1 MAIDKT
7 INLDVNTGDSKK
19 DIDGVNSALGKTGG
33 SAGGAKK
40 GLKGLAGG
48 FKGLG
53 LAWKAMG
60 IGALITAFK
69 TLKSLFTGNIETARK
84 LERMGAFLAAS
95 FDVVRDAVEPLFTR
109 LLEGFSNPKKAIED
123 LWTALKQNIVNRIQG
138 LIDGFG
144 ALGKVI
150 KGVFKRDLDLIKEGA
165 SEAGTAFIQLGTGLD
180 ETQQKDSWNKLGKQI
195 KQITKDIE
203 AEGNAAMRL
212 TQIMQDVR
220 DEERDMLLIRA
231 KANQQI
237 AESRLLAED
246 DTKSKQE
253 RLTALKAAVA
263 EEQRVAKIELDIQE
277 KKVNAMQAMID
288 LGKSSEADIQ
298 KLAEERA
305 RFIDLQ
311 TGSTLRQKR
320 VAAEVGVFTAQVEKE
335 KADAENAALKRS
347 ELLVKAKELELE
359 VNEEFSNKQIELL
372 IKTAD
377 KEKEIAEKK
386 AKDLKKIQDAEISS
400 RKAANIS
407 AAKSLLGSL
416 GSIAGEGTK
425 AAKAAALAGML
436 IDTATGI
443 SSSIA
448 NATKSAALAGPGA
461 AVFTPILIAQ
471 LIGQVLG
478 GIGSARAILKK
489 VPGGGG
495 GGGDESVST
504 PSPSS
509 VSLPEQ
515 LGGIGGT
522 IPNMESIIPGGA
534 NGIQP
539 VQAYVVETDISDS
552 QALQEE
558 LEIQA
563 TL

>member
-1 MAIDKT
+1 MLDGFENPQQAIK
-7 INLDVNTGDSKK
+7 
-19 DIDGVNSALGKTGG
+19 
-33 SAGGAKK
+33 
-40 GLKGLAGG
+40 
-48 FKGLG
+48 
-53 LAWKAMG
+53 
-60 IGALITAFK
+60 
-69 TLKSLFTGNIETARK
+69 
-84 LERMGAFLAAS
+84 
-95 FDVVRDAVEPLFTR
+95 
-109 LLEGFSNPKKAIED
+109 D

-195 KQITKDIE
+195 KQITKDINE
-203 AEGNAAMRL
+203 EGNAAMRL

-220 DEERDMLLIRA
+220 DEERAMLMIRA
-231 KANQQI
+231 KANKQI

-400 RKAANIS
+400 RKAANID
-407 AAKSLLGSL
+407 AAKSLLGRL
-416 GSIAGEGTK
+416 GS
-425 AAKAAALAGML
+425 
-436 IDTATGI
+436 
-443 SSSIA
+443 
-448 NATKSAALAGPGA
+448 
-461 AVFTPILIAQ
+461 
-471 LIGQVLG
+471 
-478 GIGSARAILKK
+478 
-489 VPGGGG
+489 
-495 GGGDESVST
+495 
-504 PSPSS
+504 
-509 VSLPEQ
+509 
-515 LGGIGGT
+515 
-522 IPNMESIIPGGA
+522 
-534 NGIQP
+534 
-539 VQAYVVETDISDS
+539 
-552 QALQEE
+552 
-558 LEIQA
+558 
-563 TL
+563 

>member
-19 DIDGVNSALGKTGG
+19 DVDGVNKSLGKTGG
-33 SAGGAKK
+33 AAGGAKK
-40 GLKGLAGG
+40 GLKGLSGG

-84 LERMGAFLAAS
+84 LERMGAFLGAA
-95 FDVVRDAVEPLFTR
+95 FDVVRDALEPLFVAM
-109 LLEGFSNPKKAIED
+109 LDGFENPQQAIKD

-195 KQITKDIE
+195 KEITKDIA

-253 RLTALKAAVA
+253 RLEALKNAVA
-263 EEQRVAKIELDIQE
+263 EEQRVAQIELDIQE
-277 KKVNAMQAMID
+277 KKANALQAMID
-288 LGKSSEADIQ
+288 LGKSSEEDIQ

-320 VAAEVGVFTAQVEKE
+320 VAAEVGVFTAQVEK
-335 KADAENAALKRS
+335 
-347 ELLVKAKELELE
+347 
-359 VNEEFSNKQIELL
+359 
-372 IKTAD
+372 
-377 KEKEIAEKK
+377 
-386 AKDLKKIQDAEISS
+386 
-400 RKAANIS
+400 
-407 AAKSLLGSL
+407 
-416 GSIAGEGTK
+416 
-425 AAKAAALAGML
+425 
-436 IDTATGI
+436 
-443 SSSIA
+443 
-448 NATKSAALAGPGA
+448 
-461 AVFTPILIAQ
+461 
-471 LIGQVLG
+471 
-478 GIGSARAILKK
+478 
-489 VPGGGG
+489 
-495 GGGDESVST
+495 
-504 PSPSS
+504 
-509 VSLPEQ
+509 
-515 LGGIGGT
+515 
-522 IPNMESIIPGGA
+522 
-534 NGIQP
+534 
-539 VQAYVVETDISDS
+539 
-552 QALQEE
+552 
-558 LEIQA
+558 
-563 TL
+563 